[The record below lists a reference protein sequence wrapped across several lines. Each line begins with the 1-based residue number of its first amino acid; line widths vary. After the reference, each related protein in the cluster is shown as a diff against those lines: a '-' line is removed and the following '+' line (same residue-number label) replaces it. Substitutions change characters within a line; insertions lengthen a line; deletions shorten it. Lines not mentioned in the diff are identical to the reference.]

1 VALPFK
7 FRLADLDLVAQDSRR
22 LWPGRVV
29 AAAVMVWLIAPI
41 LGGQAALSW
50 GLAILAAETLIFLS
64 TRLFDDRREASRRH
78 RQFYL
83 LAAVSG
89 NTTWLVL
96 SVLFWLHGGPGT
108 PFVALLIWCAL
119 LLNAVS
125 YAFRSPAG
133 LMIFAAPTITAM
145 LAVPALLPRWSGGAH
160 TLTMVGLILCCAFAL
175 ISAWRNVRAAR
186 ALAASRE
193 DLEAERRRAEEAN
206 RAKSAF
212 LAFMSHEIRTPLNG
226 VLGMVQAMDRDELSP
241 AQRERLGVVAGS
253 GETLLLLLND
263 LLDLSRI
270 EAGRL
275 DLEDGVVDLAAVAEE
290 ARRTFSH
297 AAAAKG
303 VALRLEAPAETLG
316 WWAGDPARIKQI
328 LINLVANA
336 VKFTD
341 QGEVIIGLA
350 REAGEV
356 VLTVR
361 DTGAGIAPDRLDA
374 LFDRFVQA
382 DAATSR
388 QYGGSGLG
396 LAICRQLAELMGGS
410 IGASSVLGQGSCFTV
425 CLPLARA
432 KRPPAAAEPASA
444 APEHSELRLLVAEDN
459 ATNRLV
465 LSTLLE
471 QVGLTAHMVE
481 NGREAVE
488 ACAAGHWDLVLM
500 DIQMPVMDG
509 PTAVRAI
516 REREGAEGS
525 ARTPII
531 ALTANAMAH
540 HEAEYLAAG
549 MDAMV
554 AKPIQLTE
562 LLAVMQRAIDSAEAR
577 KAA

>member
-1 VALPFK
+1 MALSFK

-41 LGGQAALSW
+41 LGPGHTLAWSAAI
-50 GLAILAAETLIFLS
+50 AVAETLTLIA
-64 TRLFDDRREASRRH
+64 TRPFRDGEATHGQRR
-78 RQFYL
+78 FYL
-83 LAAVSG
+83 FAAVAG
-89 NTTWLVL
+89 NSTWLAL
-96 SVLFWLHGGPGT
+96 SLMFWINPAPGAA
-108 PFVALLIWCAL
+108 FIALLVWASL

-133 LMIFAAPTITAM
+133 LMMFAAPTITVM
-145 LAVPALLPRWSGGAH
+145 LATPLLSPRWSGAQQ
-160 TLTMVGLILCCAFAL
+160 TLTFVGLVLCCAFAL
-175 ISAWRNVRAAR
+175 VSAWRNVRAAV
-186 ALAASRE
+186 ALSTSRE
-193 DLEAERRRAEEAN
+193 ALEAERLRAETAN
-206 RAKSAF
+206 SAKSAF

-241 AQRERLGVVAGS
+241 TQRERLAVVANS

-275 DLEDGVVDLAAVAEE
+275 DLEDGTVDLAAVAED
-290 ARRTFSH
+290 ARRTFAQ
-297 AAAAKG
+297 AAAQKG

-341 QGEVIIGLA
+341 QGEVVVRLA
-350 REAGEV
+350 REEAGV

-361 DTGAGIAPDRLDA
+361 DTGAGIAADRLAA

-382 DAATSR
+382 ETTTSR

-410 IGASSVLGQGSCFTV
+410 IGADSVLGEGSCFTV
-425 CLPLARA
+425 RLPLARA
-432 KRPPAAAEPASA
+432 ARPPRPAVIEPATAEPAD
-444 APEHSELRLLVAEDN
+444 LRILCAEDN

-465 LSTLLE
+465 ISTLLG
-471 QVGLTAHMVE
+471 QVGLNAHLVE
-481 NGREAVE
+481 NGQQAVE
-488 ACAAGHWDLVLM
+488 ACAVAHWDLVLM
-500 DIQMPVMDG
+500 DVQMPVMDG

-516 REREGAEGS
+516 RAAE
-525 ARTPII
+525 AADRRPRTPII

-540 HEAEYLAAG
+540 HRAEYLAVG

-554 AKPIQLTE
+554 AKPLQLTE
-562 LLAVMQRAIDSAEAR
+562 LLSVMDRVLSDETETRAVA
-577 KAA
+577 